1 MKKIY
6 SSCLKQIYN
15 FSIDAKCI
23 WILSFLFLGL
33 LPSTY
38 VFSQSEMSVF
48 TATGRAG
55 AATTFVTDYQSL
67 GINPANLGWAPKQEK
82 MISFGL
88 LEGAYSMYSE
98 SLVKSDMVGSI
109 RGGNTEFTYDEKIA
123 AAQDFTESGLAANV
137 DISWIGISVQP
148 DQTVGGFAFG
158 VKDRFQWY
166 SKFSKT
172 LSEILF
178 RGYNA
183 PYFTN
188 LVLTTGD
195 TIINTDNLPKDT
207 LALIEKGINLAPKLF
222 SEVMGESGISMAWY
236 REYNFSYGR
245 MLMGNDELAIYAGV
259 GIKYLSGL
267 SIIDLNVKNGELE
280 AFSAITPAF
289 EIDYGDSA
297 KVKNP
302 STIEDGGLLPKTV
315 GSGMGLDLGI
325 SVVIG
330 EKLKIGL
337 ALNDIGS
344 ITWDGNVYQAS
355 DAELIDMASPGF
367 NSYNIFEQAQNI
379 LGDSGVFDWNGI
391 VEKKVN
397 LPTHFRAGVGY
408 KASEKFEIGLDMVI
422 PANDVAGNYEKP
434 LIAVGLDLV
443 PIPWLRLSS
452 GITTGGNYNLNIP
465 VGVVVMLSEGAWE
478 LGVASRDAVTFFSE
492 TSPTLSLSAG
502 FLRFRF

>member
-1 MKKIY
+1 
-6 SSCLKQIYN
+6 
-15 FSIDAKCI
+15 
-23 WILSFLFLGL
+23 
-33 LPSTY
+33 
-38 VFSQSEMSVF
+38 
-48 TATGRAG
+48 
-55 AATTFVTDYQSL
+55 
-67 GINPANLGWAPKQEK
+67 
-82 MISFGL
+82 
-88 LEGAYSMYSE
+88 
-98 SLVKSDMVGSI
+98 
-109 RGGNTEFTYDEKIA
+109 
-123 AAQDFTESGLAANV
+123 
-137 DISWIGISVQP
+137 
-148 DQTVGGFAFG
+148 
-158 VKDRFQWY
+158 
-166 SKFSKT
+166 
-172 LSEILF
+172 
-178 RGYNA
+178 
-183 PYFTN
+183 
-188 LVLTTGD
+188 
-195 TIINTDNLPKDT
+195 
-207 LALIEKGINLAPKLF
+207 
-222 SEVMGESGISMAWY
+222 
-236 REYNFSYGR
+236 
-245 MLMGNDELAIYAGV
+245 
-259 GIKYLSGL
+259 
-267 SIIDLNVKNGELE
+267 
-280 AFSAITPAF
+280 
-289 EIDYGDSA
+289 
-297 KVKNP
+297 
-302 STIEDGGLLPKTV
+302 LPKTV